1 VSGGR
6 SQRGLSL
13 LEVLIA
19 WVVLSIGLLGVGL
32 ALMQT
37 SRAASASR
45 LRTQAV
51 IAAESLA
58 NRMLANRPAAL
69 AGDYQLDVAGVPP
82 AAAPCS
88 SRCCDASEMAAA
100 DIHEWYEAARAAL
113 PGLQARVSCGSG
125 SGCSAI
131 QRIELRWEEP
141 AAGESASSCGAGSPL
156 AVQCYELLLSL

>member
-1 VSGGR
+1 MIGGR
-6 SQRGLSL
+6 TQRGVGL

-51 IAAESLA
+51 MAADSLA

-69 AGDYQLDVAGVPP
+69 AGEYQLKGPAVPP
-82 AAAPCS
+82 AGAPCTS
-88 SRCCDASEMAAA
+88 HSCDASEMAAA
-100 DIHEWYEAARAAL
+100 DIHEWYEETRALL
-113 PGLQARVSCGSG
+113 PGLRARVSCDSEA
-125 SGCSAI
+125 GCSAI

-141 AAGESASSCGAGSPL
+141 AAGEGASSCGVGMPL
-156 AVQCYELLLSL
+156 TVQCYELLLSL